1 MLNYNTG
8 CGGGG
13 NQIPSRQQLMDTINQ
28 SSFAVDDILLY
39 LDTHPHD
46 MEALTYFQKQSA
58 IRKDAMKHYAMHYG
72 PLTIDTVDDS
82 NSDAWEWM
90 MQPWPWEIPQKG
102 RC

>member
-8 CGGGG
+8 CGCGG

-39 LDTHPHD
+39 LDTHSHD